1 MFARWYIPEDG
12 SARGGIVLCPP
23 FGLEAQAAGRAY
35 RVLAVRL
42 ESEGFAVLHIDYDGT
57 GDSAGS
63 EEDPGRV
70 EAWQGSVRAAVDLLR
85 SAGAPRI
92 CV

>member
-70 EAWQGSVRAAVDLLR
+70 EAWQGSVHAAVDLLR
-85 SAGAPRI
+85 SAGAR
-92 CV
+92 VFAL